1 MNSGADAEVSKSLGA
16 PSYCEAVVNP
26 GESFYYSGGKWG
38 DWSEA
43 IPDVK
48 KSIEDGEH
56 FVIDNFSIKAYAVAN
71 LVAMYRLYNP
81 NSGEHFYTAN
91 AKEMDTVVEAGWTY
105 EGVAWTAPAKSGTP
119 VYRVYNPN
127 SGEHFYTKDINE
139 RDDLISLGWRDEGI
153 GWFSAYEDG
162 EPVYRL
168 YNPNAAGAFEAGAH
182 FYTMKEDE
190 RDILDA
196 LGWNYEGIGWYGD

>member
-1 MNSGADAEVSKSLGA
+1 M
-16 PSYCEAVVNP
+16 
-26 GESFYYSGGKWG
+26 
-38 DWSEA
+38 
-43 IPDVK
+43 
-48 KSIEDGEH
+48 
-56 FVIDNFSIKAYAVAN
+56 
-71 LVAMYRLYNP
+71 
-81 NSGEHFYTAN
+81 
-91 AKEMDTVVEAGWTY
+91 
-105 EGVAWTAPAKSGTP
+105 
-119 VYRVYNPN
+119 YRVYNPN

-168 YNPNAAGAFEAGAH
+168 YNPNATGAFEAGAH